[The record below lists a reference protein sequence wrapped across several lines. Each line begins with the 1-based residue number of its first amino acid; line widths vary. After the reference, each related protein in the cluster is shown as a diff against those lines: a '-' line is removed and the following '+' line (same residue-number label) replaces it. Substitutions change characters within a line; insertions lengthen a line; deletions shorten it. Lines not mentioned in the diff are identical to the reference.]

1 MLAACPMFGHFRGD
15 VDLARVLCVGGTTK
29 GVIWAGW
36 TLPGFEKEGK
46 VKAGQDVHH
55 KNGDA
60 TDNRRSNIVATSRK
74 WNRSHNKKGGA

>member
-36 TLPGFEKEGK
+36 TLPGLEKEGK
-46 VKAGQDVHH
+46 VKASVNWVELLLSLYLD
-55 KNGDA
+55 
-60 TDNRRSNIVATSRK
+60 SNQVF
-74 WNRSHNKKGGA
+74 